1 MKTLFY
7 RLLVLILF
15 AAIGAGAGYGL
26 SYTQPE
32 KWKVTAQF
40 EQPTIPDLGNY
51 YSLLSTYHFLNSN
64 SQEANSQTAQQQA
77 SEQVYAEFK
86 RNLTS
91 ADLLQTYLLQTEA
104 VKLKAQV
111 AKKSPAVVVAEL
123 VEQFRFEKDMATS
136 ADNVS
141 LIAENAE
148 EAQKLLA
155 DFIPLVNTQARD
167 KLNADLIAKW
177 KVLFQQ
183 IKTASE
189 LNINGKQG
197 SQDWAA
203 KLQMMR
209 SVQPLDNQLTAY
221 RLVKSPSVPLKSE
234 SPDPPILADDWGI
247 KWLTAGLYAQFCG
260 ESESSTCGTLI

>member
-1 MKTLFY
+1 M
-7 RLLVLILF
+7 
-15 AAIGAGAGYGL
+15 
-26 SYTQPE
+26 
-32 KWKVTAQF
+32 
-40 EQPTIPDLGNY
+40 
-51 YSLLSTYHFLNSN
+51 
-64 SQEANSQTAQQQA
+64 
-77 SEQVYAEFK
+77 
-86 RNLTS
+86 
-91 ADLLQTYLLQTEA
+91 
-104 VKLKAQV
+104 V
-111 AKKSPAVVVAEL
+111 AAEL

-234 SPDPPILADDWGI
+234 SPDPPILADDWA
-247 KWLTAGLYAQFCG
+247 LSGLLLGFMLSFAVKAKAQPA
-260 ESESSTCGTLI
+260 EL